1 MAKFLTIGYGDHA
14 GYERTGESLRN
25 EAHADDGELQAR
37 GALIARAGAPIQVR
51 NHEDRGVHTEPGAF
65 MQSELPVAGFMVVEA
80 ANADEAV
87 QLVAGTPCAVAFG
100 VVEVWPLV
108 M

>member
-1 MAKFLTIGYGDHA
+1 
-14 GYERTGESLRN
+14 
-25 EAHADDGELQAR
+25 
-37 GALIARAGAPIQVR
+37 
-51 NHEDRGVHTEPGAF
+51 